1 MEKLE
6 NIPSLGVPA
15 EFIHRSRSNTINYPW
30 LYNAYARFC
39 AFKPTFGENCP
50 EYPKNSWL

>member
-15 EFIHRSRSNTINYPW
+15 EFIHRSRTNTINYP
-30 LYNAYARFC
+30 
-39 AFKPTFGENCP
+39 
-50 EYPKNSWL
+50 